1 VHNANLPAAAPVL
14 TGPRYVSAADLRA
27 ALPIESAVN
36 ALERA
41 FAAHAP
47 SEMESTPRS
56 VIAINGRPAGDEG
69 ELLLMPAH
77 SPAGVGLKLVTIVRG
92 NPGRELPL
100 IQGLYVLM
108 TPDGMTP
115 ELVIDGAAL
124 TGLRTA
130 AVSALATKLLARP
143 QSRRLVVFG
152 AGAQAAA
159 HAAAMCAVLP
169 IEHVTVV
176 ASSGASPRA
185 AALVEGLR
193 ASGIEATV
201 GDPASVSAADVIC
214 TCTTSTTPVL
224 ADADL
229 PPGVHINAIGAY
241 RLDMC
246 ELPAATFARAELVV
260 ESVEATLVEAGD
272 VVGAIASGALPQQGF
287 ATELH
292 DVLNGTSVR
301 RDDAQITIFKSVG
314 LAGEDLVVARA
325 LSDALA
331 TADGHVGPSDR

>member
-1 VHNANLPAAAPVL
+1 MTAPS
-14 TGPRYVSAADLRA
+14 TGGLGFLSAEALRA
-27 ALPIESAVN
+27 ALPLELAVA

-41 FAAHAP
+41 FGERNPA
-47 SEMESTPRS
+47 EMESTPRS
-56 VIAINGRPAGDEG
+56 VLPIAGRPAGDEG

-77 SPAGVGLKLVTIVRG
+77 GPDGVGLKLVTIVRG
-92 NPGRELPL
+92 NRGRELPL
-100 IQGLYVLM
+100 VQGLYVLM

-143 QSRRLVVFG
+143 DSRRLVVFG

-159 HAAAMCAVLP
+159 HASAMCDVLP

-176 ASSGASPRA
+176 GSTRASPRA
-185 AALVEGLR
+185 AGLVEQLR
-193 ASGIEATV
+193 STGVKATV
-201 GDPASVSAADVIC
+201 GDATSVSRADVIC
-214 TCTTSTTPVL
+214 TCTTSQTPL
-224 ADADL
+224 FDDAHL

-246 ELPAATFARAELVV
+246 ELPVESLARAELVV
-260 ESVEATLVEAGD
+260 ESIESTLIEAGD
-272 VVGAIASGALPQQGF
+272 VVDAIERGALPEHGF
-287 ATELH
+287 ARELH

-301 RDDAQITIFKSVG
+301 NDDAQITIFKSVG
-314 LAGEDLVVARA
+314 LSGEDLVVARA
-325 LSDALA
+325 VADALA
-331 TADGHVGPSDR
+331 VGDVRTQPGDG